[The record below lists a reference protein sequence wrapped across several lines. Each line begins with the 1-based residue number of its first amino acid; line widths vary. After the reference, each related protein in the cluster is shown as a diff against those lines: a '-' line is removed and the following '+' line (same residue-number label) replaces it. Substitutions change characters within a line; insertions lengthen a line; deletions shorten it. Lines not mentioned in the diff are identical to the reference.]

1 MVKQV
6 PAIESELER
15 LKQQMITQEAFASIG
30 AMVPGVTHEVNTPL
44 GVCITSLSFLRNELT
59 DLQQVYKA
67 GELTEH
73 RLNSFMET
81 CDEVSRLLEKNL
93 NRAAQLIHSF
103 KAIATNQSL
112 VECSPFKLDELLN
125 DVIASL
131 RHETKRCVESIR
143 ITGADQIELFSDAGA
158 LTQVFNNL
166 VMNTVHHGFNHSG
179 ATDIQGIIEINCTQS
194 DDQIT
199 IFYRDNGQGVAADNQ
214 DKIFEPFFTTRRG
227 NGGTG
232 LGLSIIKELMQQRL
246 HGSIEYQP
254 QDVGAGFLLKLPKV
268 IA

>member
-1 MVKQV
+1 MVKQES
-6 PAIESELER
+6 AIEAELER
-15 LKQQMITQEAFASIG
+15 LKQQMIAQEAFASIG

-59 DLQQVYKA
+59 DFQQVYKS

-73 RLNSFMET
+73 RLNNFMET

-93 NRAAQLIHSF
+93 HRAAQLIQSF
-103 KAIATNQSL
+103 KAVATHQSL

-131 RHETKRCVESIR
+131 RHETKRCVEKIT
-143 ITGADQIELFSDAGA
+143 ITGANSIELFSDAGA

-166 VMNTVHHGFNHSG
+166 VMNSVHHGFNDPRSTEH
-179 ATDIQGIIEINCTQS
+179 QGCIEINCSES
-194 DDQIT
+194 DGQIT
-199 IFYRDNGQGVAADNQ
+199 IFYHDNGKGISAENQ
-214 DKIFEPFFTTRRG
+214 AKIFEPFFTTRRG
-227 NGGTG
+227 EGGTG

-254 QDVGAGFLLKLPKV
+254 QEVGAGFLLKLPKIV
-268 IA
+268 V